1 MKDKLK
7 VALVQTSLIWES
19 PKENR
24 VVLSEKIRGIKSDVD
39 VIVLPEMF
47 TSGFTMN
54 PDAVAET
61 MDGTTINWMK
71 TLAKD
76 VDAAICGSLVIC
88 EGANYYN
95 RFVFV
100 KPDTSILFYDK
111 RHTFTLAGEDK
122 VYKSGNEN
130 ILITYKGWKIKPL
143 ICYDLRFPVWA
154 RNVDNYDM
162 LIYVANWPKPRV
174 NAWDALLKA
183 RAIENMSYCIGVNR
197 VGMDA
202 NDLEY
207 SGHSNVYNG
216 LGDAQIQLSDA
227 QEAIAITVL
236 GKNHL
241 TAIRESLRF
250 LNDRDSFII
259 N

>member
-1 MKDKLK
+1 MQDKLK

-24 VVLSEKIRGIKSDVD
+24 AVLSEKIRGIKSDVD

-47 TSGFTMN
+47 TSGFTMH

-71 TLAKD
+71 ALAKD
-76 VDAAICGSLVIC
+76 VDAAICASLVIS

-100 KPDTSILFYDK
+100 KPDASIVYYDK

-130 ILITYKGWKIKPL
+130 VLITYKGWKIRPL

-154 RNVDNYDM
+154 RNIDNYDM

-197 VGMDA
+197 VGVDA

-236 GKNHL
+236 DKNHL
-241 TAIRESLRF
+241 TTIRENLRF

>member
-1 MKDKLK
+1 MQDKLK

-24 VVLSEKIRGIKSDVD
+24 AVLSEKIRGIKSDVD

-47 TSGFTMN
+47 TSGFTMH

-71 TLAKD
+71 ALAKD
-76 VDAAICGSLVIC
+76 VDAAICASLVIR

-95 RFVFV
+95 RYVFV
-100 KPDTSILFYDK
+100 KPDASIVYYDK

-130 ILITYKGWKIKPL
+130 VLITYKGWKIRPL

-154 RNVDNYDM
+154 RNIDNYDM

-197 VGMDA
+197 VGVDA

-216 LGDAQIQLSDA
+216 LGDAQIQLSNT
-227 QEAIAITVL
+227 QEGIAVTVL
-236 GKNHL
+236 DKNHL
-241 TAIRESLRF
+241 TTIRENLRF